1 MNNSPSPKPDAPAR
15 QRVVRTIS
23 IRPDQDRWLAEM
35 LGGGNASAFFQSL
48 LDQAIEG
55 KVAPSTPGKLV
66 GLDRAAAY
74 MRAKEA
80 GIYFEED
87 VGRVVAKWAAT
98 QAGVHVVKGRIH
110 NTGTSFVA
118 DYSLEDKRGNVRAS
132 VLCKSSPRAD
142 RLQLALAEAMIGDQ
156 KTGKP
161 VIVVVPY
168 SLDEGS
174 RMAGQFAMLGYPL
187 VELAGLPGALAA
199 SLTCAIQVTHK
210 ARTAAAALKK

>member
-1 MNNSPSPKPDAPAR
+1 
-15 QRVVRTIS
+15 VRTIS

-48 LDQAIEG
+48 LDQAIDG
-55 KVAPSTPGKLV
+55 KVAPSAPTKDA

-87 VGRVVAKWAAT
+87 VGRVIAKWAAT
-98 QAGVHVVKGRIH
+98 QVGVHVVKGRIH
-110 NTGTSFVA
+110 NTGSSFVA
-118 DYSLEDKRGNVRAS
+118 DYSLEDKRGNVRCS

-174 RMAGQFAMLGYPL
+174 RVAGQFAMLGYPL

-199 SLTCAIQVTHK
+199 NLACSVEITAK
-210 ARTAAAALKK
+210 ALAAAASLQK